1 MDGARCADGPLFLT
15 RRTAASCAA
24 LITLL
29 GFLGAAHGA
38 EQRWSRLADLLRQ
51 ARLVVAGTVT
61 RSASFDAGRVVVAY
75 VRPDRVLKGDAGP
88 GEVAVVE
95 EHDRPSSAT
104 LLPAGEPVVAFLVRA
119 PRTSSLVRALPPGPA
134 YWTPVAGR
142 MGVLASPSAETI
154 REAAGLVAR
163 WVELATDSGDPA
175 ARGDRMRVLAF
186 DEVAAQHPVVVEDG
200 AGAVAALP
208 DLAGT
213 LTETERH
220 RLEAALARRDLPARV
235 RVALVRT
242 VAAQRLVVLV
252 PALRALDR
260 APPEVL
266 AATWDALRQLGAPP
280 TPQELAPFVASP
292 DPAVRIVAVPALL
305 VAAGGSAVP
314 QVERLALSDPDPSV
328 CAAAATALGTV
339 KPPGGLA
346 ALERIYVRTAS
357 EAVRQAAGNAIVA
370 WGGDEAADAL
380 ARLAFDAPPEAQKWA
395 VTLLFALGRRQDDP
409 RIARIRTTH
418 PDPSV
423 REFVE
428 HGFDLGSHH
437 H

>member
-1 MDGARCADGPLFLT
+1 M
-15 RRTAASCAA
+15 A
-24 LITLL
+24 LIALL
-29 GFLGAAHGA
+29 GLVGAAHGA

-61 RSASFDAGRVVVAY
+61 RSASFADGRVVVAS
-75 VRPDRVLKGDAGP
+75 VLPDRVLKGEAGA

-95 EHDRPSSAT
+95 ELDRPSSAT
-104 LLPAGEPVVAFLVRA
+104 VLPSGEHVVVFLARA
-119 PRTSSLVRALPPGPA
+119 PRTSSLTRALPPGPT
-134 YWTPVAGR
+134 YWAPVAGR
-142 MGVLASPSAETI
+142 MGVLASPSAEVI

-163 WVELATDSGDPA
+163 WVELATDTGDAA
-175 ARGDRMRVLAF
+175 ARADRMRALAF
-186 DEVAAQHPVVVEDG
+186 DEVAARHPVVVEDG

-213 LTETERH
+213 LTEPERH

-242 VAAQRLVVLV
+242 VAAQRLVALA
-252 PALRALDR
+252 PALRALDG

-266 AATWDALRQLGAPP
+266 AASWDALRQLGAPP
-280 TPQELAPFVASP
+280 TAQDLAPFVASA
-292 DPAVRIVAVPALL
+292 DPAVRVVAVPALL
-305 VAAGGSAVP
+305 VAAGSNAVP
-314 QVERLALSDPDPSV
+314 QVERLALTDGDASV
-328 CAAAATALGTV
+328 SAAAATALGAA

-346 ALERIYVRTAS
+346 ALERIYVRTSS

-380 ARLAFDAPPEAQKWA
+380 ARLAFDAPPGAQKWA

-409 RIARIRTTH
+409 RIVRIRTTH